1 MTFAVEKM
9 HVFSNFPFELIFY
22 PNNLCFNENNED
34 RET

>member
-9 HVFSNFPFELIFY
+9 HVFSNFPLELTFY
-22 PNNLCFNENNED
+22 HNNLHFNANNED